1 MSNMYPQMM
10 GQGAPMYPQQPMY
23 QQPMM
28 QQPMMQQQ
36 QSPPIDKQALAQAF
50 AKFINQATQSQQNQL
65 TSYIYN
71 RYTQNNYQNQEFQSA
86 VNTVLAMYML
96 GMQTAPGQHP
106 QQLQA
111 AAVTDAYEI
120 TAIQELMKQPQMVQ
134 MLPQQTVA
142 ALVQSIPRL
151 QQAMN
156 QSFSQLQ
163 LPIVQLQ
170 VPGYQ
175 LQNQMMPQYGMA
187 PGYNAQMMP
196 QPGYVPSQLPQQT
209 GYSVLQQPQAFNTY
223 NQHTNDNY
231 GMSDA
236 RVQLPP
242 KPADGKYYGPA
253 AIETNPGNNQSSGIQ
268 PVTIPPVG
276 TNESRITMPPLV
288 TIQQQQPQQPMHQQG
303 VVQEYNTPNLQNDMN
318 AQAAMIPPSDINFDQ
333 VMSMQ
338 EENDEEAMFN
348 IPLPDH
354 EQMLAIN
361 AGNDGADHQS
371 PYPSFSS
378 IFGAPSNGA
387 NLSAAAEQ
395 AMVPPSAE
403 TMQQQVQVPTEQ
415 LPEVIVQKESEL
427 SKDGLPDG
435 WLYTEDL
442 QVGEFLNLMV
452 KAKRNRKN
460 PVPIHYDRTYMTRLY
475 RPGKN
480 GDIEQKIVGVT
491 MDRLRHDISSL
502 DDNTA
507 LEGARE
513 QVALFTPLVATF
525 IDTANKVVKENDKDP
540 VKVTEKLKDKDIFVV
555 AKPVTVSCRQEAAIL
570 IAGRAGE
577 LQKLNTNKHG
587 YEYYYREAMV
597 LQTAKNVNDVVLS
610 PEVKPLSQRS
620 RINNLMELS
629 QAIRAAREGGTLS
642 TQALDKLTNHIT
654 EVLNDVLTHEYAYSG
669 QLLLTGVDENG
680 LPVNLEDELVEFILY
695 MDQSEDNREVLD
707 LIHKRWVPL
716 RERLCIILADE
727 PLKASQNIL
736 ARRYASGDDLEGLL
750 EATSNMMIALSA
762 VSVTQLN
769 RSTRDLKIDNKDRI
783 FAVNQS
789 DSPYLYSV
797 LQGILE
803 RTGKHDVRYTKHR
816 VVTTDG
822 RFMNFCRG
830 GFGDG
835 SVFIVNFE

>member
-10 GQGAPMYPQQPMY
+10 GQGVPMYPQQQQVY
-23 QQPMM
+23 QQPMI
-28 QQPMMQQQ
+28 QQQ
-36 QSPPIDKQALAQAF
+36 QAPQIDKQALAQAF
-50 AKFINQATQSQQNQL
+50 AKFINQAAQTQQNQL
-65 TSYIYN
+65 TAYIYN

-96 GMQTAPGQHP
+96 GMQTAPGQYP

-120 TAIQELMKQPQMVQ
+120 TAIQELMKQPQMAQ

-142 ALVQSIPRL
+142 ALVQNIPRL
-151 QQAMN
+151 QQSMN
-156 QSFSQLQ
+156 QSFGQLG

-170 VPGYQ
+170 IPGYQ
-175 LQNQMMPQYGMA
+175 LQNSMTPQMQMA
-187 PGYNAQMMP
+187 PGFNAQMMP
-196 QPGYVPSQLPQQT
+196 QAGFVPMQQQQQPQSN
-209 GYSVLQQPQAFNTY
+209 YNVLQQPQQFNTY
-223 NQHTNDNY
+223 SQFTNDNY

-236 RVQLPP
+236 RTQLPP

-253 AIETNPGNNQSSGIQ
+253 ELGNNQPPATSGIQ
-268 PVTIPPVG
+268 PVTVPPVG
-276 TNESRITMPPLV
+276 TSEARLTLPPLV
-288 TIQQQQPQQPMHQQG
+288 TTPPTQPLHQQG
-303 VVQEYNTPNLQNDMN
+303 VMQEFSTPNLQADMN
-318 AQAAMIPPSDINFDQ
+318 AQAAMVPPSDINFDE

-338 EENDEEAMFN
+338 QEADEEGMFN
-348 IPLPDH
+348 IPMADH
-354 EQMLAIN
+354 DQLAIN
-361 AGNDGADHQS
+361 AGNDEHQS

-378 IFGAPSNGA
+378 IFGTPGQGA

-395 AMVPPSAE
+395 AMVPPSMEVA
-403 TMQQQVQVPTEQ
+403 QQQIQVPTEQ
-415 LPEVIVQKESEL
+415 LPEVVVQPQSEL

-442 QVGEFLNLMV
+442 EVDEFLNLMC
-452 KAKRNRKN
+452 KAKRNREN
-460 PVPIHYDRTYMTRLY
+460 PVPMHYDRTYMTRLY
-475 RPGKN
+475 RHGED

-502 DDNTA
+502 DDTTA

-513 QVALFTPLVATF
+513 QVALFTPLVTSLV
-525 IDTANKVVKENDKDP
+525 DTANKVVKENDKDGA
-540 VKVTEKLKDKDIFVV
+540 KITEALKDKDIFVV

-577 LQKLNTNKHG
+577 LQKLNGNKHG

-597 LQTAKNVNDVVLS
+597 LQTAKDANELALS
-610 PEVKPLSQRS
+610 DEVKPLTQRS

-629 QAIRAAREGGTLS
+629 QAIRNAREYGALS
-642 TQALDKLTNHIT
+642 SQALSKLTTHMT
-654 EVLNDVLTHEYAYSG
+654 EVLNDMLTHEYAYSG
-669 QLLLTGVDENG
+669 QLLLTGVDEDG
-680 LPVNLEDELVEFILY
+680 RPINLEDELVQFVLY

-716 RERLCIILADE
+716 RERLCIVLTDDA
-727 PLKASQNIL
+727 LKASQNIL

-750 EATSNMMIALSA
+750 EATSNMMIGLSA

-797 LQGILE
+797 LKGIKE
-803 RTGKHDVRYTKHR
+803 RTGKHDVRYIKHR

-822 RFMNFCRG
+822 RFLNFCTG

>member
-1 MSNMYPQMM
+1 MSNMYPAMM
-10 GQGAPMYPQQPMY
+10 GQGVPMYPQQQMY
-23 QQPMM
+23 PQQMM
-28 QQPMMQQQ
+28 QPQMMQQQ
-36 QSPPIDKQALAQAF
+36 QAPQIDKQALAQAF

-71 RYTQNNYQNQEFQSA
+71 RYTQNNYQNAEFQSA

-134 MLPQQTVA
+134 MLPPQTVS
-142 ALVQSIPRL
+142 ALVQNIPRL

-196 QPGYVPSQLPQQT
+196 QPGYVPQQQQQMSGYNVLQAPQQ
-209 GYSVLQQPQAFNTY
+209 FNTY
-223 NQHTNDNY
+223 NQHANDNY

-236 RVQLPP
+236 RAQLPP

-253 AIETNPGNNQSSGIQ
+253 AIENKPVNNVSGIQ
-268 PVTIPPVG
+268 PVTVPPIG
-276 TNESRITMPPLV
+276 TSEARVTMPPLV
-288 TIQQQQPQQPMHQQG
+288 TTQAQQPQQPLHQQG
-303 VVQEYNTPNLQNDMN
+303 VLQEYSTPNLQNDMN

-333 VMSMQ
+333 VMSVQ
-338 EENDEEAMFN
+338 EEQDEEAMFN
-348 IPLPDH
+348 VPQAEH
-354 EQMLAIN
+354 EEMLAIN
-361 AGNDGADHQS
+361 AGNNTDEHQN

-378 IFGAPSNGA
+378 IFGVSGQNA
-387 NLSAAAEQ
+387 NLSSAAEQ
-395 AMVPPSAE
+395 AMTPPPMEAI
-403 TMQQQVQVPTEQ
+403 QQQVQVPTEQ
-415 LPEVIVQKESEL
+415 LPQVVVQKESEL

-442 QVGEFLNLMV
+442 EVGEFLNLMV
-452 KAKRNRKN
+452 KAKRNRKS
-460 PVPIHYDRTYMTRLY
+460 PVPMHYDRTYMTRLY
-475 RPGKN
+475 RYGEQ

-513 QVALFTPLVATF
+513 QVALFTPLVATLV
-525 IDTANKVVKENDKDP
+525 DTANKVVKENDKDP
-540 VKVTEKLKDKDIFVV
+540 VKVTEALKDKDIFVV

-577 LQKLNTNKHG
+577 LQKLNSNKHG
-587 YEYYYREAMV
+587 YEYYYREAIV

-610 PEVKPLSQRS
+610 DEIKPLSQRS

-629 QAIRAAREGGTLS
+629 QAIRAARESGVMS
-642 TQALDKLTNHIT
+642 TQALNKITTHMT

-669 QLLLTGVDENG
+669 QLLFTGVDENG
-680 LPVNLEDELVEFILY
+680 LPVNLEDELVEFVLY
-695 MDQSEDNREVLD
+695 MDQTDDNREVLE

-716 RERLCIILADE
+716 RERLCIILTDE

-736 ARRYASGDDLEGLL
+736 ARRYATGDDLEGLL
-750 EATSNMMIALSA
+750 EATSNMMIGLSA

-783 FAVNQS
+783 FAVNQT